1 MENKNQRNKKTR
13 TEGPLHKFMH
23 AGKKAAD
30 TADTRE
36 TRGSKEPHG
45 RRDAQHGAYAGRRG
59 PQQGRGPVKTTEKKI
74 SEISREKTAA
84 TPRSIAVLS
93 LMKIL
98 EEKKLSHIV
107 LRDALS
113 AYPDWTARDRAFV
126 TRLVEGR
133 CRSTSS

>member
-1 MENKNQRNKKTR
+1 MVNQNQRKKTTR
-13 TEGPLHKFMH
+13 AEGPLHKFMH
-23 AGKKAAD
+23 AGK
-30 TADTRE
+30 
-36 TRGSKEPHG
+36 
-45 RRDAQHGAYAGRRG
+45 
-59 PQQGRGPVKTTEKKI
+59 KKI

-113 AYPDWTARDRAFV
+113 AYPDWTPRDRAFV
-126 TRLVEGR
+126 TRLV
-133 CRSTSS
+133 